1 MLRTRAGPEARQVSY
16 SSEPEDPLGV
26 DDLLDSFRW
35 YNVLCINQ
43 NDFNERNHQV
53 QQMADIYRRASRV
66 MSG

>member
-16 SSEPEDPLGV
+16 SSKPGDPLGV

-43 NDFNERNHQV
+43 NDVNERNHQV